1 MKKKFLKP
9 SITVIILCQ
18 QTALLAGSDPNDID
32 AKRDDE
38 YGESIKDDWN

>member
-9 SITVIILCQ
+9 SITVIRLCQ
-18 QTALLAGSDPNDID
+18 QNSLLAGSPID
-32 AKRDDE
+32 QNATLDDE